1 MTENIDQEQEIPLI
15 NQEELVILLQEMR
28 LKQNLPLAILAGII
42 SSLVGAAVWAAVTV
56 ATEYQIGWMAVGVGF
71 LVGFSVRFLGKG
83 INDIFGYVGAAF
95 SLFGCL
101 LGNFLSILGF
111 VSIQEGVGY
120 FEMFG
125 MVDYSRIPEIMTY
138 TFQPI
143 DLLFYGLAIY
153 QGYKFSFQK
162 LSSEQI
168 SRLEN

>member
-1 MTENIDQEQEIPLI
+1 M
-15 NQEELVILLQEMR
+15 
-28 LKQNLPLAILAGII
+28 
-42 SSLVGAAVWAAVTV
+42 
-56 ATEYQIGWMAVGVGF
+56 
-71 LVGFSVRFLGKG
+71 GFSVRFLGKG